1 MVAAEFPAGVCERER
16 ERERERVTMNAK
28 RESVC
33 VCKVG
38 MRKNSQSQ
46 QKCPKLK
53 PNRKLVSNLITF
65 LRCHFHMNNT
75 LSRMEILVVVR

>member
-1 MVAAEFPAGVCERER
+1 MCVRER

-65 LRCHFHMNNT
+65 FKM
-75 LSRMEILVVVR
+75 SFSYE